1 MSLLSRVI
9 AERRGVVIPLVL
21 ALVANAA
28 AYVLIVRPLGIK
40 SSGAE
45 GRAVAARAAREAAE
59 RDLAQA
65 RRLVSGKA
73 DADNELVAFYRKVLP
88 QDLVAARRMTYASL
102 PALARQAGV
111 RYDAR
116 TTTIE
121 PLEKDATLGH
131 MTIRMLLRGDYV
143 ALREFIYA
151 LERAPE
157 FVILDDVTL
166 TEADEGNELTLSID
180 LSTYYVLRANGS

>member
-9 AERRGVVIPLVL
+9 AERRAVVIPLVL
-21 ALVANAA
+21 ALAANAA
-28 AYVLIVRPLGIK
+28 VYVLIVRPLGIK

-121 PLEKDATLGH
+121 PPEKDATLGH

>member
-1 MSLLSRVI
+1 MSLVSRVI
-9 AERRGVVIPLVL
+9 AERRLVMIPLLL
-21 ALVANAA
+21 ALAANLLV
-28 AYVLIVRPLGIK
+28 YVLIVRPLGIK

-45 GRAVAARAAREAAE
+45 GRAVTARAARAAAE

-65 RRLVSGKA
+65 RLLVSGKT
-73 DADNELVAFYRKVLP
+73 DADNELIAFYSKVLP
-88 QDLVAARRMTYASL
+88 QDLVAARRLTYASL

-111 RYDAR
+111 HYDAR
-116 TTTIE
+116 ANTVE
-121 PLEKDATLGH
+121 PPEKDATLGH
-131 MTIRMLLRGDYV
+131 ITTRMVLRGDYA

-166 TEADEGNELTLSID
+166 SEADQSKELTLSID
-180 LSTYYVLRANGS
+180 LSTYYLLRPNGS